1 MKKLFLRSPAK
12 VNLFLEILG
21 KRGDGY
27 HNVETI
33 LETVNLFDDIIL
45 EDKKE
50 EIKITSNLPELPLG
64 KENLAYQAA
73 SLLKE
78 RLKIKRGVQIIIDKR
93 IPLASGLGGGSS
105 NAASVL
111 LGLNRL
117 WNLNLSYEE
126 IADLARKI
134 GADVPF
140 FLRGG
145 RALGKGRGDEL
156 QPLPQNPTLYFI
168 LVSPD
173 FEISTEWAYEN
184 LKGACPPKLGPA
196 RSCLAEAGGERRRDL
211 TKERRS
217 IKMILSTLKSG
228 AIKKIGDSLYNRL
241 EEAVIPRHPLIGRI
255 KERLLELGACGALMS
270 GSGPSL
276 FGLAVDQK
284 QAVKIYDRIKKD
296 FERVFLLKSFKHL
309 A

>member
-1 MKKLFLRSPAK
+1 MKEVRIKSPAK
-12 VNLFLEILG
+12 VNLFLEVLG

-45 EDKKE
+45 KE
-50 EIKITSNLPELPLG
+50 REGEIRMESNLPELPLG

-73 SLLKE
+73 FLLKE
-78 RLKIKRGVQIIIDKR
+78 RLKIKGGVQIIIDKR

-126 IADLARKI
+126 LADLARKI

-156 QPLPQNPTLYFI
+156 QSLPQNQTLYFI

-173 FEISTEWAYEN
+173 FEVSTEWAYRN
-184 LKGACPPKLGPA
+184 LKGN
-196 RSCLAEAGGERRRDL
+196 L

-255 KERLLELGACGALMS
+255 KERLLELGTWGALMS

-276 FGLAVDQK
+276 FGLAEDQK
-284 QAVKIYDRIKKD
+284 EAVKIYDRIKKD
-296 FERVFLLKSFKHL
+296 FERVFLLESFKHL